1 MARSMP
7 WESET
12 SRPSSL
18 RWNLHDAHA
27 CVCHGRV
34 APNPLLEARV
44 AWSHR
49 DCSCLEVQ
57 GTLCGWTMDTSPN
70 VKVLCHRR
78 DAEGVEAALAQVRV
92 SPPRWCVVQGQ
103 ASPPRSIGE
112 VGHDRS
118 VGSWKLMVSGE
129 YAIVGDHGRPSRWRS
144 RCGCVSPASSAER
157 LDRELASGLEGAALS
172 AVPVLDCAARS
183 LGASLALGGEL
194 LVESELGAGPNKPG
208 FGSSAAVAVAGLAAL
223 SAASDQELPS
233 LSEAVRVHREGQGG
247 HGSGYDVA
255 TALLGGV
262 CLYSGATGEPRAQAA
277 AWPEGL
283 YAAVVF
289 TGRGAS
295 TPKHLERLAEAG
307 DEAAL
312 LLAEL
317 GHASEVLSEA
327 WCRGDVLAVL
337 KEAQRAER
345 ALSNLDER
353 FELGIGAE
361 GSQRPGGLSRAPGRS
376 LGPLGQAAECLWA
389 RR

>member
-1 MARSMP
+1 MI
-7 WESET
+7 
-12 SRPSSL
+12 
-18 RWNLHDAHA
+18 
-27 CVCHGRV
+27 V
-34 APNPLLEARV
+34 ASAP
-44 AWSHR
+44 
-49 DCSCLEVQ
+49 
-57 GTLCGWTMDTSPN
+57 G
-70 VKVLCHRR
+70 
-78 DAEGVEAALAQVRV
+78 
-92 SPPRWCVVQGQ
+92 
-103 ASPPRSIGE
+103 
-112 VGHDRS
+112 
-118 VGSWKLMVSGE
+118 KLMVSGE
-129 YAIVGDHGRPSRWRS
+129 YAIVGDHGPALAVALSVRVRVTCKLGGRGWTVS
-144 RCGCVSPASSAER
+144 SPA
-157 LDRELASGLEGAALS
+157 LGLEGAALS

-353 FELGIGAE
+353 FELGIGGGGIAE
-361 GSQRPGGLSRAPGRS
+361 TRRAIESAGAVARTSGAGGGD
-376 LGPLGQAAECLWA
+376 CLWA
-389 RR
+389 FAADKDTLLRAISASERVGGRRVEVSWPGVGLEVHSC